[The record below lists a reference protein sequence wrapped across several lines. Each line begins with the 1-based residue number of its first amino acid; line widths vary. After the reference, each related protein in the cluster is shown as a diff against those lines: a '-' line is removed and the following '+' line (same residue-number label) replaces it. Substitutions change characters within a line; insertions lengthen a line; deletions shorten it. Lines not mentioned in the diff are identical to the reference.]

1 MTELL
6 LIRHGE
12 TAWNA
17 ERRLQ
22 GYLNIALNSVGVQ
35 QARLLASALQGDP
48 PDVIISSDLQ
58 RARATAAP
66 LAQIAAVEMI
76 VDTALRE
83 RCFGAFEGLRYDEI
97 NHHYSAAHTAWQARE
112 LDACFPP
119 RVDTDGIHPAET
131 LREFSRRAVAA
142 VLSHLQRHRGKKIAI
157 VTHGGV
163 LDCVYRF
170 STGMPLEKKR
180 DFEIA
185 NASVNRF
192 HWEHDKLTL
201 LQWGDVSHLPA
212 VECDAVESVVMP
224 GKYFKTR

>member
-1 MTELL
+1 MTELV

-22 GYLNIALNSVGVQ
+22 GYLDIALNPIGVQ
-35 QARLLASALQGDP
+35 QAHLLAAALQYAP
-48 PDVIISSDLQ
+48 PDVIVSSDLQ

-66 LAQIAAVEMI
+66 LAQVAAIQMI
-76 VDTALRE
+76 IDSSLRE

-97 NHHYSAAHTAWQARE
+97 NHHFPVAHSAWQARE
-112 LDACFPP
+112 IDARFPP
-119 RVDTDGIHPAET
+119 RVDTDVIYPAET
-131 LREFSRRAVAA
+131 LREFSLRAVEA
-142 VLSHLQRHRGKKIAI
+142 VLVHLRRHRGKKIAI

-180 DFEIA
+180 DFDIA

-192 HWEHDKLTL
+192 LWEHDKLTL
-201 LQWGDVSHLPA
+201 LQWGDVSHLPMRVRDT
-212 VECDAVESVVMP
+212 VE
-224 GKYFKTR
+224 